1 MATIRA
7 LAGVAAIVAL
17 AAGAVLFGAWPL
29 LLHPPTFVPVE
40 ALWGFFVVFVVVGLG
55 VTFFAMKRRGSSTLR
70 ALSEVCITL
79 VTCAG
84 VTVLALA
91 LAATVASP

>member
-7 LAGVAAIVAL
+7 LTGVAAIVAL
-17 AAGAVLFGAWPL
+17 ATGAVLFGAWPL
-29 LLHPPTFVPVE
+29 LVHPPAVPVE
-40 ALWGFFVVFVVVGLG
+40 AIWGFFLVFVLVGLG

-70 ALSEVCITL
+70 AMSEVCITL

-91 LAATVASP
+91 LAAVVATP